1 VRGERDLSRASRTRA
16 AAAATALA
24 AAALACA
31 TPWLGFH
38 REVSG
43 TWRLVPAESAIHFV
57 GIKNDAVGVP
67 GSFSSLEGAFD
78 SAKRT
83 GFVEV
88 KLGSAETGNPAR
100 DENIRSAFFQAA
112 QFPVARFEVAGLPAA
127 ETLPAP
133 GASVR
138 IELAGTLSLHGT
150 SAALKIPASVSR
162 DAQNHFHVRNAA
174 PVVLTAKDF
183 GMEAQ
188 LAALKALCG
197 HESLSGAVPVDLDL
211 AFAPVTVD

>member
-1 VRGERDLSRASRTRA
+1 MSRASRTRA

-24 AAALACA
+24 AAAALACA

-38 REVSG
+38 SEVSG

-78 SAKRT
+78 SAKRS

-88 KLGSAETGNPAR
+88 KLGSAETGNATR
-100 DENIRSAFFQAA
+100 DDNIRSAFFQVA

-127 ETLPAP
+127 DTLPAP
-133 GASVR
+133 GASARVD
-138 IELAGTLSLHGT
+138 LSGTLSLHGV
-150 SAALKIPASVSR
+150 SAALKIPATVFR

-183 GMEAQ
+183 GMDAQ

-197 HESLSGAVPVDLDL
+197 HESLSGAIPVDLDL

>member
-1 VRGERDLSRASRTRA
+1 MKALLAAS

-24 AAALACA
+24 ALAC

-38 REVSG
+38 SEVTG

-57 GIKNDAVGVP
+57 GIKNNAVGVP

-83 GFVEV
+83 GYVEV

-100 DENIRSAFFQAA
+100 DENIRTTFFEAA
-112 QFPVARFEVAGLPAA
+112 KFPLARFDVAN
-127 ETLPAP
+127 LPAP
-133 GASVR
+133 EALPSP
-138 IELAGTLSLHGT
+138 GT
-150 SAALKIPASVSR
+150 SAKFELSGKLELHGASLALRIPALVSR
-162 DAQNHFHVRNAA
+162 DAQNHFHVRNAV
-174 PVVLTAKDF
+174 PVVLTTKDL
-183 GMEAQ
+183 GLDAQ
-188 LAALKALCG
+188 LAALKAICG

-211 AFAPVTVD
+211 AFAPVGME